1 MRHTRTKPLRF
12 AALTL
17 ALTAAQML
25 SGADASEAAGVPGAS
40 DATAQMPLELSAGS
54 VPASLS
60 ATSASSGEH
69 TGGDVSTLTQLV
81 QQRRVTP
88 LRSTV
93 AGNYSAALSFF
104 GDGLTNYVALSEQNT
119 YWRVIATPNKK
130 RAEAVYADFVAQTER
145 LAAAQDSRAELAAQQ
160 VATQRLIEQAQIKAQ
175 QLQADA
181 QIAQT
186 QRDEVATQ
194 QAQAADQVKNLT
206 AEDQDARKKLSQIR
220 HQVVGLQIASN
231 LGLPPEH
238 PARLH
243 KIRKHAQHT
252 KSATLATAQ

>member
-1 MRHTRTKPLRF
+1 MRHTRTKSLRF
-12 AALTL
+12 TALTL
-17 ALTAAQML
+17 ALTAVQML
-25 SGADASEAAGVPGAS
+25 SGANASEAAAVSGAS
-40 DATAQMPLELSAGS
+40 DATVQVPLGPSVGSA
-54 VPASLS
+54 PASLS
-60 ATSASSGEH
+60 ATAASSGEQ
-69 TGGDVSTLTQLV
+69 TGGDISTFTQLV
-81 QQRRVTP
+81 QQGRVTP

-93 AGNYSAALSFF
+93 AGNYSATLSFF
-104 GDGLTNYVALSEQNT
+104 GDDLTYYVGISQQNT
-119 YWRVIATPNKK
+119 YWRVIATQNKK
-130 RAEAVYADFVAQTER
+130 RADAVYADFVAQAER
-145 LAAAQDSRAELAAQQ
+145 LAAAQERSAELAAQE

-194 QAQAADQVKNLT
+194 QAQAAERVKNLK

-220 HQVVGLQIASN
+220 HQIVGLQIASN

-243 KIRKHAQHT
+243 KTRKHAQHT